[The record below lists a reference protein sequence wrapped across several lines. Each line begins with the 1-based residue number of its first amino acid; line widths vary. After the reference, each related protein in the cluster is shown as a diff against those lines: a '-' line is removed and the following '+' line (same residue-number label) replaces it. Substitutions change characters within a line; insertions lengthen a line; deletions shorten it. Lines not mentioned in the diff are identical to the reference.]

1 MSGKIYLIWKI
12 QINCKKVL
20 CRFAAGVYYEF
31 LKPPRGRELMPRDG
45 ATILSDLIGKLRAV
59 RVRWSGA
66 DVMVIIA

>member
-1 MSGKIYLIWKI
+1 
-12 QINCKKVL
+12 
-20 CRFAAGVYYEF
+20 
-31 LKPPRGRELMPRDG
+31 MPRDG